1 MAWVTGSK
9 TCVDIMSSSGVT
21 IEDIQRGQKR
31 EKERRRKEQTV
42 NDQVMDITLG
52 TCYKQV
58 FVLIAVVAATVV
70 AVIVC
75 SGNNNS
81 CCCCGGGGCSSEQ
94 GHALMLTVSICHNC
108 G

>member
-70 AVIVC
+70 AVVAAAAVVAVVAAVVAVVVAAAVVVKFR
-75 SGNNNS
+75 N
-81 CCCCGGGGCSSEQ
+81 
-94 GHALMLTVSICHNC
+94 
-108 G
+108 